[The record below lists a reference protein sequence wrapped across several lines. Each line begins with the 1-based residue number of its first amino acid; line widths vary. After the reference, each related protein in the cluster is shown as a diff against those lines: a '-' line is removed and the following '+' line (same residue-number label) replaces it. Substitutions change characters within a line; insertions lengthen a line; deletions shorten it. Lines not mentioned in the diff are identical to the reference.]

1 MRPRLNDPTRVTVPV
16 EVAGSDWAHFRNVSF
31 TFDVHSLLQWPL
43 LKTNYHNV
51 EDTDK
56 EMIFVI
62 IELLYIVSIIF
73 IKTTRRQLLKGI
85 LSFIN

>member
-16 EVAGSDWAHFRNVSF
+16 EVAGSDWSHFRNVSF
-31 TFDVHSLLQWPL
+31 TFHVHSLLQWPL

-51 EDTDK
+51 EDTEK
-56 EMIFVI
+56 EMLFVI

-73 IKTTRRQLLKGI
+73 IKTTRRRLLKVI
-85 LSFIN
+85 FDVL